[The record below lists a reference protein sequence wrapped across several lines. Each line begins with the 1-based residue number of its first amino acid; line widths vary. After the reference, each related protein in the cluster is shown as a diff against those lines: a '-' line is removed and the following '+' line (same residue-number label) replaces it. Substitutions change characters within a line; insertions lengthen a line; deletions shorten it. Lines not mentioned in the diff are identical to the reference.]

1 MTAWSKTITNA
12 VNVFGEGPTSMWG
25 QYSWGSF
32 KWGEGTTDTLQTVEK
47 LISNSQLF
55 DTVPCKEQAKLLVNT
70 QTVTSDPGDEY
81 LYDGSG
87 YNYVFKA
94 PTTDGEQRY
103 VPSWAQGSATGSWTK
118 QTMTTTWS

>member
-81 LYDGSG
+81 LYDGS
-87 YNYVFKA
+87 
-94 PTTDGEQRY
+94 
-103 VPSWAQGSATGSWTK
+103 
-118 QTMTTTWS
+118 